1 MTAPAIPALGTNP
14 SQRKALPVTTL
25 TIPAGTLARIA
36 TVCLPHTDKDDLLPV
51 FCCVRLFE
59 RDGHLY
65 GEATDRYTVGACRTD
80 AVAPEGLDVMIHR
93 DDLRAVL
100 AAFKAQRRSTVVL
113 RLEVSEETLRFSLAE
128 GLLANGVDLTLAVER
143 REGAFPAVSWLY
155 VKPASAAP
163 VASAPYLDTKF
174 LRRLPDGPAQV
185 RVTEGG
191 AEPVAFYGEDWAAA
205 LMALR
210 PQADLSAS
218 WVATPDE
225 STATDAELA
234 AEVLA

>member
-1 MTAPAIPALGTNP
+1 M
-14 SQRKALPVTTL
+14 TTL
-25 TIPAGTLARIA
+25 TIPASTLARIA
-36 TVCLPHTDKDDLLPV
+36 TVCLPYTGKDELLPV

-65 GEATDRYTVGACRTD
+65 GEATDRYTLGVCRTE

-93 DDLRAVL
+93 DDLRATL

-113 RLEVSEETLRFSLAE
+113 RLEVSEETLTFSLAD
-128 GLLANGVDLTLAVER
+128 GLLASGVDLTLAVKR
-143 REGAFPAVSWLY
+143 REGEFPAVSWLY
-155 VKPASAAP
+155 AKPASAAP

-185 RVTEGG
+185 RVTEEGTK
-191 AEPVAFYGEDWAAA
+191 PVAFYGEDWAAA
-205 LMALR
+205 IMALR
-210 PQADLSAS
+210 PGADLSAS

-225 STATDAELA
+225 STTAGTDLA